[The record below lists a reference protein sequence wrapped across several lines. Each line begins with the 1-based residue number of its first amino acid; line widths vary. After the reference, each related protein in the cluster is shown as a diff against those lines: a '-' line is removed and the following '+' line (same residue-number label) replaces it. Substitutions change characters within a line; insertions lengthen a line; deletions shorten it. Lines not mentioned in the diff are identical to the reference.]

1 MTFFFCWRRARLP
14 RPRPRPRRSPRQSPR
29 QRLAARALAAVILDV
44 AVAAAAEA
52 AELLAILEEVRR
64 LRRRSISI
72 HRSEDWFC
80 RNRSR
85 IGPSSLGGR
94 AARAPERPSLGC
106 RCERRCV
113 RAPAMWMYARVYC
126 TCYIKW
132 TTKFT
137 PCSKRS
143 TARSSCQH
151 PRGSARQSMYKAL
164 RDQHPARGVLAYLR
178 AARLS
183 AGSRGFA
190 PFARPIG
197 KQPSARSW
205 GRAWGGLTF
214 MEAVLY
220 REALSCRACM
230 NNALYFPFMTPMI
243 P

>member
-1 MTFFFCWRRARLP
+1 MRRCAASDAD
-14 RPRPRPRRSPRQSPR
+14 RSASI
-29 QRLAARALAAVILDV
+29 AARIGSVGI
-44 AVAAAAEA
+44 
-52 AELLAILEEVRR
+52 EVGSGHRR
-64 LRRRSISI
+64 W
-72 HRSEDWFC
+72 EG
-80 RNRSR
+80 
-85 IGPSSLGGR
+85 GP
-94 AARAPERPSLGC
+94 PERPS
-106 RCERRCV
+106 
-113 RAPAMWMYARVYC
+113 ARVSAAVVSAVAC
-126 TCYIKW
+126 ARPPCGCMRVYIVRVILSG
-132 TTKFT
+132 
-137 PCSKRS
+137 P
-143 TARSSCQH
+143 RSSRLVASEALH
-151 PRGSARQSMYKAL
+151 AAAANIHAAAPPQSIYKAL